1 MPKRRLAI
9 ILPVIGVLIL
19 ISPQANRFSTT
30 GALVEPVY
38 QAFNATGAEFVETR
52 VTGWAAVDPQPVPES
67 RGMER
72 VTRVAS
78 RLGASGEFTSAG
90 NTGHNSRGYS
100 LAGDLDA
107 NTHLLVSLPSLDQTY
122 LVVNI
127 TNRGGPDTLSIWRD
141 KVEQAFREE
150 GVRPHL
156 AVAITG
162 RYPGRLSRQDME
174 ERVNQVFGAVG
185 AKRVEGIAEGEMV
198 STSGYSPG
206 VSDPVQVAGRLINI
220 QVALRYHATDNRTY
234 LQVGSPLLGGEY

>member
-1 MPKRRLAI
+1 MPKRRLAV
-9 ILPVIGVLIL
+9 ILPVIGALIL
-19 ISPQANRFSTT
+19 INPQASRFSTNGT
-30 GALVEPVY
+30 QAAPVY
-38 QAFNATGAEFVETR
+38 RAFNATGAEFVESR

-67 RGMER
+67 RGKEL

-78 RLGASGEFTSAG
+78 LLGASGEFTSAG

-107 NTHLLVSLPSLDQTY
+107 NTHLLVSLASLDQTY

-127 TNRGGPDTLSIWRD
+127 TNRGAPDALSIWRD

-150 GVRPHL
+150 GVSPHL

-162 RYPGRLSRQDME
+162 SFPGRLSRQEME
-174 ERVNQVFGAVG
+174 ERVDQAFGAVG
-185 AKRVEGIAEGEMV
+185 TKRVEGIAEGEMV
-198 STSGYSPG
+198 STSGYTPA
-206 VSDPVQVAGRLINI
+206 VSGPLQVAGRLINI